1 MVSIRG
7 SGKFT
12 RVEEGSFGEGQLV
25 VVGDEKGSIQTGYI
39 YPSYGPDGSKMFQ
52 SYRENITYF
61 LCFPRKEL

>member
-1 MVSIRG
+1 MVSIRD

-39 YPSYGPDGSKMFQ
+39 YPLWT
-52 SYRENITYF
+52 RWIENVPV
-61 LCFPRKEL
+61 LSRKHYLFSLFS